1 MILHFLYTLLF
12 IISLAGYIS
21 ISHAA
26 STASDSGESLIST
39 QSDTPTYIQ
48 SSRGWVKGRLLVTPR
63 AGLPPQQLEKLL
75 KHHGAQSKHHVKELN
90 FHIVELPGGVDEV
103 NVMHELK
110 KDFRLK
116 DVELDLIFT
125 SSLAVTDPSFSN
137 SWALPKIQATTAW
150 DIATGNGVVI
160 AILDSGVDG
169 NHPDLAANMVP
180 GWNTFDGN
188 SNTSD
193 VYGHGTMV
201 AGTAAA
207 AANNSAGS
215 TGVSW
220 MSSIMPIR
228 VTDLNGY
235 GYASSISQGLY
246 WAADHGAKVANL
258 SFDGLSG
265 SSTVK
270 SAASYMRS
278 KGGVVVAA
286 AGNSGTL
293 NNYPASDSLLVAAAT
308 NSSDVR
314 PSWSSYGAYVDVSAP
329 GVSIYTTLRGG
340 GYGYVSGTSFS
351 SPITAATVALMFS
364 ANNTLTPTDVDK
376 LIQSTAVDLGDPSY
390 DQYYGAGRV
399 SASAAVAAALAS
411 ISKDTQAPA
420 VSIASPTG
428 GKISGIVPINVS
440 YSDNVGVT
448 RIELRLNGQTIIT
461 DNQSPFAFS
470 WDTTTVVDGDYNLT
484 AHAFDAAGNQGN
496 SASVT
501 VTVSNNATTDS
512 QAPTISIT
520 SPTGGSVSGTTSV
533 NVSTSDNVSVTQV
546 ELYVNGVKVL
556 TNTQSPFTFSWNT
569 TNLTEGTYTLTTK
582 AFDAAGNSGS
592 SNTVSVT
599 VSKDTTPPVITSFN
613 LTDGMTVA
621 RKQMVNVSASDN
633 QAVTQMV
640 LIIDGVTVATSQS
653 SSLSYAW

>member
-1 MILHFLYTLLF
+1 L
-12 IISLAGYIS
+12 
-21 ISHAA
+21 
-26 STASDSGESLIST
+26 
-39 QSDTPTYIQ
+39 
-48 SSRGWVKGRLLVTPR
+48 RG
-63 AGLPPQQLEKLL
+63 A
-75 KHHGAQSKHHVKELN
+75 
-90 FHIVELPGGVDEV
+90 
-103 NVMHELK
+103 
-110 KDFRLK
+110 
-116 DVELDLIFT
+116 
-125 SSLAVTDPSFSN
+125 
-137 SWALPKIQATTAW
+137 
-150 DIATGNGVVI
+150 
-160 AILDSGVDG
+160 
-169 NHPDLAANMVP
+169 
-180 GWNTFDGN
+180 
-188 SNTSD
+188 
-193 VYGHGTMV
+193 
-201 AGTAAA
+201 
-207 AANNSAGS
+207 
-215 TGVSW
+215 
-220 MSSIMPIR
+220 
-228 VTDLNGY
+228 
-235 GYASSISQGLY
+235 
-246 WAADHGAKVANL
+246 
-258 SFDGLSG
+258 
-265 SSTVK
+265 
-270 SAASYMRS
+270 
-278 KGGVVVAA
+278 GGVVVAA

-314 PSWSSYGAYVDVSAP
+314 PSWSSYGTYVDVSAP

-428 GKISGIVPINVS
+428 GKLSGTVPVNIS
-440 YSDNVGVT
+440 YSDNVGVV

-556 TNTQSPFTFSWNT
+556 TNTQSPFAFSWDT
-569 TNLTEGTYTLTTK
+569 TKLTEGTYTLTTK

-653 SSLSYAW
+653 SSLSYAWNTRPRGKNKNTTHIVTIEAGDQASNTINKTVSVYSTN